1 MPKHSGLGKGLDAL
15 IPTGGEVVPAPPGG
29 VMQIPVER
37 IGRNPRQP
45 RLRIDE
51 KELAGLA
58 ESIRE
63 HGVIQPLIV
72 SPAEG
77 GSYILIAGERRLQ
90 AAQRAGLKTVPV
102 ISRSASSQDLL
113 ELALVENI
121 QRADL
126 NVLEEAEAYRQLTDE
141 FGLSH
146 EAVAAQV
153 GRSRAAVTNTL
164 RLLTAPPAIKQALVD
179 EEISEGHARALLG
192 LPNAKAQEAALRTVM
207 QLGMSVRQTEGLVEK
222 LKGVKSAAKKK
233 RAHSADVDEME
244 RRLRASLGTKV
255 TLRHGKR
262 GGTITIHYYSSEELD
277 TLLGKLL

>member
-15 IPTGGEVVPAPPGG
+15 IPIGEKFPAPAGG
-29 VMQIPVER
+29 VMQIPVEQ

-45 RLRIDE
+45 RVHFDE
-51 KELAGLA
+51 KQLAELAD
-58 ESIRE
+58 SIRE
-63 HGVIQPLIV
+63 HGVIQPLVV

-77 GSYILIAGERRLQ
+77 GAFILITGERRLQ
-90 AAQRAGLKTVPV
+90 AAQRAGLKTVPA
-102 ISRSASSQDLL
+102 ISRNASSLELL
-113 ELALVENI
+113 ELALIENV

-153 GRSRAAVTNTL
+153 GKSRVAVTNTL
-164 RLLTAPPAIKQALVD
+164 RLLSAPPAIKQALVD
-179 EEISEGHARALLG
+179 GEISEGHARALLG
-192 LPNAKAQEAALRTVM
+192 LSTAKAQEAALRTVL

-222 LKGVKSAAKKK
+222 LKGVKAAAKRK
-233 RAHSADVDEME
+233 RARSADVDEME
-244 RRLRASLGTKV
+244 RRLRTSLGTKV
-255 TLRHGKR
+255 ALRHGRR

-277 TLLGKLL
+277 ALLEKLL

>member
-15 IPTGGEVVPAPPGG
+15 IPTGGEVLPTPAGG